1 MPSPHLKQEPEGGER
16 TMREQTQIQKKK
28 SLKKKLEPWSAYL
41 WMAPTII
48 LVLLF
53 VMTPVV
59 NTFTMAF
66 NKVTKAG
73 LLKGWNNFENF
84 TYVFEQ
90 DVFPRVMLNTIV
102 WVIIIVSVCMVLSI
116 ALALILNERF
126 KGRKFVRTVLLLPW
140 ATSQFIFACAWKYIF
155 NYEFGNLNALL
166 IQLGLIKE
174 NINWLGTATSA
185 FACMVF
191 VGFIVT
197 IPFMTFTL
205 LSGLTA
211 ISNDYYEAATIDGA
225 GFWQKLFK
233 ITLPLLKPSI
243 NVTVVLNTIYV
254 FNSFTIIHTVTGGA
268 PANQS
273 GTVMTYLYYLAFSR
287 SKQGAAAAIS
297 VIGFI
302 VLITFAIIYMKT
314 QMKEEL

>member
-1 MPSPHLKQEPEGGER
+1 
-16 TMREQTQIQKKK
+16 MREQTQIRKK
-28 SLKKKLEPWSAYL
+28 SLRKKLEPWAAYL

-48 LVLLF
+48 MVLLF
-53 VMTPVV
+53 VMMPVV
-59 NTFTMAF
+59 NTFVMAF
-66 NKVTKAG
+66 SEVSKAG
-73 LLKGWNNFENF
+73 FLKGWNNFENF
-84 TYVFEQ
+84 KYVFKQE
-90 DVFPRVMLNTIV
+90 VFPRVMLNTVV
-102 WVIIIVSVCMVLSI
+102 WVIIIVGVCMILSI
-116 ALALILNERF
+116 ALALVLNENF

-140 ATSQFIFACAWKYIF
+140 ATSQFVFACCWKYIF

-166 IQLGLIKE
+166 MQLGIIKE
-174 NINWLGTATSA
+174 NINWLGTPISA
-185 FACMVF
+185 LGCMIF

-225 GFWQKLFK
+225 NFWQKLFR
-233 ITLPLLKPSI
+233 ITLPLLKPAI
-243 NVTVVLNTIYV
+243 NVTIVLNTIYV

-273 GTVMTYLYYLAFSR
+273 GTIMTYLYYLAFSR
-287 SKQGAAAAIS
+287 TKQGPAAALS

-302 VLITFAIIYMKT
+302 VLLTFAIIYMRT
-314 QMKEEL
+314 QMKEDT

>member
-1 MPSPHLKQEPEGGER
+1 
-16 TMREQTQIQKKK
+16 MREKTQNRKI

-48 LVLLF
+48 MVLLF
-53 VMTPVV
+53 VMMPVV
-59 NTFTMAF
+59 NTFIMAF
-66 NKVTKAG
+66 SEVSKAG
-73 LLKGWNNFENF
+73 FVKGWNNFENF
-84 TYVFEQ
+84 TYIFKQE
-90 DVFPRVMLNTIV
+90 VFPRVMLNTVV
-102 WVIIIVSVCMVLSI
+102 WVIIIVGVCMVLSI
-116 ALALILNERF
+116 ALALILNEEF

-140 ATSQFIFACAWKYIF
+140 ATSQFIFACSWKYIF

-174 NINWLGTATSA
+174 NINWLGDSYSA
-185 FACMVF
+185 LACMIF

-225 GFWQKLFK
+225 NFWQRLFH
-233 ITLPLLKPSI
+233 ITLPLLKPAI
-243 NVTVVLNTIYV
+243 NVTIVLNTIYV

-273 GTVMTYLYYLAFSR
+273 GTIMTYLYYLAFSR
-287 SKQGAAAAIS
+287 NKQGPAAALS

-302 VLITFAIIYMKT
+302 VLLTFAIIYMKT
-314 QMKEEL
+314 QMKEET

>member
-1 MPSPHLKQEPEGGER
+1 
-16 TMREQTQIQKKK
+16 MREQTQIQKKK

-53 VMTPVV
+53 VMMPVV

-66 NKVTKAG
+66 SKVTKAG
-73 LLKGWNNFENF
+73 FLKGWNNFENF
-84 TYVFEQ
+84 TFVLKQE
-90 DVFPRVMLNTIV
+90 VFPRVMLNTIV

-174 NINWLGTATSA
+174 NINWLGTANSA
-185 FACMVF
+185 FFCMVF

-211 ISNDYYEAATIDGA
+211 ISTDYYEAATIDGA
-225 GFWQKLFK
+225 GFWQKLFH
-233 ITLPLLKPSI
+233 ITLPLLKPAI

-254 FNSFTIIHTVTGGA
+254 FNSFTIIHTITNGA

-273 GTVMTYLYYLAFSR
+273 GTIMTYMYYLAFSR
-287 SKQGAAAAIS
+287 EKSGAAAALS
-297 VIGFI
+297 VLGFV
-302 VLITFAIIYMKT
+302 VLLTFAIIYMKT
-314 QMKEEL
+314 QMKEEQ

>member
-1 MPSPHLKQEPEGGER
+1 
-16 TMREQTQIQKKK
+16 MRDQTQKNIR
-28 SLKKKLEPWSAYL
+28 LKKKLQPWAAYL

-53 VMTPVV
+53 VMMPVV
-59 NTFTMAF
+59 NTFIMAF
-66 NKVTKAG
+66 SEVSRSG
-73 LLKGWNNFENF
+73 LIKDWNNFGNF
-84 TYVFEQ
+84 KFVFEQ
-90 DVFPRVMLNTIV
+90 EVFPRVMLNTVV
-102 WVIIIVSVCMVLSI
+102 WVIIIVSVCMVLSL

-140 ATSQFIFACAWKYIF
+140 ATSQFIFACAWRYIF

-174 NINWLGTATSA
+174 NINWLGTANSA
-185 FACMVF
+185 FACMTF

-205 LSGLTA
+205 LSGLTS

-225 GFWQKLFK
+225 NFWQKLFG
-233 ITLPLLKPSI
+233 ITLPLLKPAI

-254 FNSFTIIHTVTGGA
+254 FNSFTIIHTITNGA

-273 GTVMTYLYYLAFSR
+273 GTIMTYMYYLAFSR
-287 SKQGAAAAIS
+287 EKMGAAAAIS
-297 VIGFI
+297 VLGFV
-302 VLITFAIIYMKT
+302 VLLTFAVIYMKT
-314 QMKEEL
+314 QMKEEA

>member
-1 MPSPHLKQEPEGGER
+1 
-16 TMREQTQIQKKK
+16 MREPAQTTKKK
-28 SLKKKLEPWSAYL
+28 SLKKKLEPWAAYL
-41 WMAPTII
+41 WMLPTII

-59 NTFTMAF
+59 NTFVMAF
-66 NKVTKAG
+66 NKVSKAG
-73 LLKGWNNFENF
+73 LMKGWNNFENF
-84 TYVFEQ
+84 KFVFKQE
-90 DVFPRVMLNTIV
+90 VFPRVMLNTIV
-102 WVIIIVSVCMVLSI
+102 WVIIIVSVCMVLSL
-116 ALALILNERF
+116 ALALILNEKF

-140 ATSQFIFACAWKYIF
+140 ATSQFIFACSWKYIF
-155 NYEFGNLNALL
+155 NFEFGNLNALL
-166 IQLGLIKE
+166 IQLGIIDQ
-174 NINWLGTATSA
+174 NINWLGTANSA

-205 LSGLTA
+205 LSGLTS

-225 GFWQKLFK
+225 GFWQKLTR
-233 ITLPLLKPSI
+233 ITLPLLKPAI

-254 FNSFTIIHTVTGGA
+254 FNSFTIINTITNGA

-273 GTVMTYLYYLAFSR
+273 GTIMTYLYWMAFSR
-287 SKQGAAAAIS
+287 TKQGEAAAIS

-314 QMKEEL
+314 QMKEEV

>member
-1 MPSPHLKQEPEGGER
+1 
-16 TMREQTQIQKKK
+16 MRDQTQIQKK
-28 SLKKKLEPWSAYL
+28 SLKKKLEPWAAYL

-53 VMTPVV
+53 VMMPVV
-59 NTFTMAF
+59 NTFIMAF
-66 NKVTKAG
+66 SEVSRSG
-73 LLKGWNNFENF
+73 LIKDWNNFENF
-84 TYVFEQ
+84 KFVFEQ
-90 DVFPRVMLNTIV
+90 EVFPRVMLNTVV
-102 WVIIIVSVCMVLSI
+102 WVIIIVSVCMVLSLT
-116 ALALILNERF
+116 LALILNEKF

-166 IQLGLIKE
+166 IQLGIIKE
-174 NINWLGTATSA
+174 NINWLGTANSA

-205 LSGLTA
+205 LSGLTS
-211 ISNDYYEAATIDGA
+211 ISTDFYEAATIDGA
-225 GFWQKLFK
+225 GFWQKLFH

-254 FNSFTIIHTVTGGA
+254 FNSFTIIHTITNGA

-273 GTVMTYLYYLAFSR
+273 GTIMTYMYYLAFSR
-287 SKQGAAAAIS
+287 EKSGAAAAIS
-297 VIGFI
+297 VIGFV
-302 VLITFAIIYMKT
+302 VLLTFAIIYMKT
-314 QMKEEL
+314 QMKEEQ

>member
-1 MPSPHLKQEPEGGER
+1 
-16 TMREQTQIQKKK
+16 MREQTQIRKKK

-53 VMTPVV
+53 VMTPVI

-66 NKVTKAG
+66 NKVSKAG

-84 TYVFEQ
+84 TYVFGQE
-90 DVFPRVMLNTIV
+90 VFPRVMLNTIV

-166 IQLGLIKE
+166 MQLGIIKE
-174 NINWLGTATSA
+174 NINWLGTANSA

-254 FNSFTIIHTVTGGA
+254 FNSFTIIHTITNGA

-273 GTVMTYLYYLAFSR
+273 GTIMTYLYYMAFSR
-287 SKQGAAAAIS
+287 TKQGAAAAIS

>member
-1 MPSPHLKQEPEGGER
+1 
-16 TMREQTQIQKKK
+16 MRDQTQIQKKN
-28 SLKKKLEPWSAYL
+28 LKKKLEPWSAYL

-48 LVLLF
+48 MVLLF
-53 VMTPVV
+53 VMMPVV
-59 NTFTMAF
+59 NTFIMAF
-66 NKVTKAG
+66 SEVSRSG
-73 LLKGWNNFENF
+73 LIKDWNNFENF
-84 TYVFEQ
+84 KFVFEQ
-90 DVFPRVMLNTIV
+90 EVFPRVMLNTV
-102 WVIIIVSVCMVLSI
+102 LWVIVIVSVCMVLSL

-140 ATSQFIFACAWKYIF
+140 ATSQFIFACAWRYIF

-166 IQLGLIKE
+166 IQLGIIKE
-174 NINWLGTATSA
+174 NINWLGNANSA
-185 FACMVF
+185 LACMTF

-225 GFWQKLFK
+225 NFWQKLWG
-233 ITLPLLKPSI
+233 ITLPLLKPAI

-254 FNSFTIIHTVTGGA
+254 FNSFTIIHTINNGA

-273 GTVMTYLYYLAFSR
+273 GTIMTYMYYLAFSR
-287 SKQGAAAAIS
+287 EKSGAAAAIS
-297 VIGFI
+297 VLGFI
-302 VLITFAIIYMKT
+302 VLLTFAVIYMKT
-314 QMKEEL
+314 QMKEET

>member
-1 MPSPHLKQEPEGGER
+1 
-16 TMREQTQIQKKK
+16 MREQTQIRKKK
-28 SLKKKLEPWSAYL
+28 SLKKKLEPWAAYL

-59 NTFTMAF
+59 NTFVMAF
-66 NKVTKAG
+66 SKVSKAG

-90 DVFPRVMLNTIV
+90 DVFPRVMLNTVV

-116 ALALILNERF
+116 TLALILNERF
-126 KGRKFVRTVLLLPW
+126 KGRKFVRTLLLLPW

-166 IQLGLIKE
+166 IQLGIIKE

-185 FACMVF
+185 FACMTF

-197 IPFMTFTL
+197 IPFMTYTL

-225 GFWQKLFK
+225 NFWQKLFK

-273 GTVMTYLYYLAFSR
+273 GTIMTYMYYLAFSR
-287 SKQGAAAAIS
+287 SKNGGAAAIS
-297 VIGFI
+297 VIGFVI
-302 VLITFAIIYMKT
+302 LLTFAIIYF
-314 QMKEEL
+314 

>member
-1 MPSPHLKQEPEGGER
+1 
-16 TMREQTQIQKKK
+16 MRDQTQIQKK
-28 SLKKKLEPWSAYL
+28 SLKKKLEPWAAYL

-48 LVLLF
+48 MVLLF
-53 VMTPVV
+53 VMMPVV
-59 NTFTMAF
+59 NTFIMAF
-66 NKVTKAG
+66 SEVSRSG
-73 LLKGWNNFENF
+73 LIKDWNNFENF
-84 TYVFEQ
+84 KFVFEQ
-90 DVFPRVMLNTIV
+90 EVFPRVMLNTV
-102 WVIIIVSVCMVLSI
+102 LWVIVIVSVCMVLSL

-140 ATSQFIFACAWKYIF
+140 ATSQFIFACAWRYIF

-166 IQLGLIKE
+166 IQLGIIKE
-174 NINWLGTATSA
+174 NINWLGNANSA
-185 FACMVF
+185 LACMTF

-225 GFWQKLFK
+225 NFWQKLWG
-233 ITLPLLKPSI
+233 ITLPLLKPAI

-273 GTVMTYLYYLAFSR
+273 GTIMTYMYYLAFSR
-287 SKQGAAAAIS
+287 NKQGEAAALS
-297 VIGFI
+297 VLGFI
-302 VLITFAIIYMKT
+302 VLLTFAIIYMKT
-314 QMKEEL
+314 QMKEET

>member
-1 MPSPHLKQEPEGGER
+1 
-16 TMREQTQIQKKK
+16 MREQTQIQKKK

-53 VMTPVV
+53 VMMPVV

-66 NKVTKAG
+66 SKVTKAG
-73 LLKGWNNFENF
+73 FLKGWNNFENF
-84 TYVFEQ
+84 TFVLGQE
-90 DVFPRVMLNTIV
+90 VFPRVMLNTIV

-174 NINWLGTATSA
+174 NINWLGTANSA
-185 FACMVF
+185 FFCMVF

-254 FNSFTIIHTVTGGA
+254 FNSFTIIHTVTNGA

-273 GTVMTYLYYLAFSR
+273 GTIMTYLYYWAFSR
-287 SKQGAAAAIS
+287 TKQGAAAAIS
-297 VIGFI
+297 VMGFI

-314 QMKEEL
+314 QMKEEM

>member
-1 MPSPHLKQEPEGGER
+1 
-16 TMREQTQIQKKK
+16 MREQTQIQKKK

-53 VMTPVV
+53 VMMPVV

-66 NKVTKAG
+66 SKVTKAG
-73 LLKGWNNFENF
+73 FLKGWNNFENF
-84 TYVFEQ
+84 TFVLKQE
-90 DVFPRVMLNTIV
+90 VFPRVMLNTIV

-174 NINWLGTATSA
+174 NINWLGTANSA
-185 FACMVF
+185 FFCMVF

-254 FNSFTIIHTVTGGA
+254 FNSFTIIHTITNGA

-273 GTVMTYLYYLAFSR
+273 GTIMTYLYYWAFSR
-287 SKQGAAAAIS
+287 TKQGAAAAIS
-297 VIGFI
+297 VMGFI

>member
-1 MPSPHLKQEPEGGER
+1 
-16 TMREQTQIQKKK
+16 MRDQTQIQKK

-53 VMTPVV
+53 VMMPVV
-59 NTFTMAF
+59 NTFIMAF
-66 NKVTKAG
+66 SEVSRSG
-73 LLKGWNNFENF
+73 LIKDWNNFENF
-84 TYVFEQ
+84 KFVFEQ
-90 DVFPRVMLNTIV
+90 EVFPRVMLNTVV
-102 WVIIIVSVCMVLSI
+102 WVIIIVSVCMVLSL
-116 ALALILNERF
+116 ALALILNEKF

-140 ATSQFIFACAWKYIF
+140 ATSQFIFACAWRYIF

-166 IQLGLIKE
+166 IQLGIIEE
-174 NINWLGTATSA
+174 NINWLGTANSA
-185 FACMVF
+185 FACMTF

-225 GFWQKLFK
+225 GFWQKLFH
-233 ITLPLLKPSI
+233 ITLPLLKPAI

-254 FNSFTIIHTVTGGA
+254 FNSFTIIHTITNGA

-273 GTVMTYLYYLAFSR
+273 GTIMTYMYYLAFSR
-287 SKQGAAAAIS
+287 EKSGAAAAIS
-297 VIGFI
+297 VLGFI
-302 VLITFAIIYMKT
+302 VLLTFAIIYMNT
-314 QMKEEL
+314 QMKEEQ